1 METMEQT
8 INKIKEGYWIT
19 GVDHPS
25 MRAYIIFSLINL
37 SDAKWQEYELL
48 KEIGS
53 RGETRGKY
61 GFYQMICNERELI
74 FDDLNLSKYIKSN
87 KYPYDLTGWCLKNNT
102 EAEYLYNIA
111 IVMNKLRDEV
121 YHDTNDKYLSST
133 HLKEL
138 RKVSKEALKVFMK
151 NEHKNK
157 EFIGYIEDFQRR
169 REQQYTKLTKSKKEC
184 NVGA

>member
-1 METMEQT
+1 MEQT
-8 INKIKEGYWIT
+8 LKKIDQDFWIKDVENGGKRGELILT
-19 GVDHPS
+19 
-25 MRAYIIFSLINL
+25 LINL

-121 YHDTNDKYLSST
+121 YHDINDKYLSST

-169 REQQYTKLTKSKKEC
+169 REQQYTELTKSKKEC
-184 NVGA
+184 NVGT